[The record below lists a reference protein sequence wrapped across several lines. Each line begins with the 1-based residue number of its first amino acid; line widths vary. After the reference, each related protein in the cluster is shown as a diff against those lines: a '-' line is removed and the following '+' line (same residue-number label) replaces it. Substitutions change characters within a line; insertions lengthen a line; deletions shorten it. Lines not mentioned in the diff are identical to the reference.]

1 MIILE
6 IQQKVFLKNL
16 ILFWALCFAAF
27 VQGQQS
33 NLGSPPI
40 RNFSKKTY
48 SASPQNWKISQR
60 NDGLMLFANN
70 LGLLSFDGKTWQIRP
85 MVNHTIM
92 RSLKV
97 DEGGKIFVGGQGE
110 FGYFDQRSGTSL
122 EYHDLTYLV
131 PEPFRKFADV
141 WSIQIHSGL
150 IFFQTFRQV
159 MIYDGKKITAFPFD
173 ESIEK
178 MFIFENR
185 ISLQFKSAHFS
196 VYTDNTFTPQ
206 VLLQGMKGDVVD
218 ICKLNDGRTFI
229 ATYKDGI
236 YQYDGNTCRPI
247 DVTASPNMSNIWISS
262 MKVLS
267 DGNLMIGTSNK
278 GVLLITPQLNSL
290 LNLRK
295 ENGLQNS
302 TVLTTV
308 QDMNGDLWVATES
321 GLDFIEYKSPYR
333 IVYPDGPF
341 NGTGYSSAIHKGW
354 LYLGT
359 NNGLFYMPLSVNSG
373 SAYFKAVDGSRDVCW
388 NLDVI
393 NDQLLLGQ
401 NEGASV
407 IVKDKAFPFFRGQ
420 GVWKFIPQS
429 DKSIVFGAYEGVG
442 QIMDSKNLKSTR
454 MLKGFAES
462 SRIMVRDGNDL
473 LWMSHPYRGIFKL
486 KVDKEGIAVNS
497 KLYTKAE
504 GLETEL
510 ENYIIL
516 VDQKVYSSN
525 TNGIFSYNFATDKFQ
540 HDTTLE
546 KIIGFEKGTKLLLE
560 DTYKNIWFRKGNKM
574 GFLELKDSNWK
585 KVYECNLLPSLPE
598 SLAGGFE
605 KVFPLSAN
613 EFLFNCE
620 SGFLLFDKRKLTK
633 GNKFPTTI
641 NKLTLIGE
649 VDAVL
654 MNGIESG
661 FLKYSKKKPLVLGY
675 DQNNLRFE
683 VASNLFSDEPLEYLY
698 VLDGLNEGKTGWT
711 SEPFVTYNNL
721 SSGKYILKV
730 KTKIGGIEQTDST
743 LFYFEIVPAW
753 YNSNL
758 FRMSMLMIFAFGI
771 IALFQMQNKKF
782 ETEKTRITQRH
793 QEVVDEQAVLVAQ
806 SEKEIIE
813 LKNDQLQKDISFKNT
828 ELASIAMH
836 LAHKKDFIT
845 TLEQELKNIHKNK
858 LGPTE
863 VASNLKSIIH
873 RLQQESVLDDDWERF
888 TYYFD
893 ELHMSFINRLK
904 EKYPDLTT
912 NDHRLCAYL
921 RMNLSTKEIAALS
934 NISPRGVEGSRY
946 RLRKKMD
953 LPNELNLNEFMN
965 EI

>member
-1 MIILE
+1 MCLATFL
-6 IQQKVFLKNL
+6 QAQKL
-16 ILFWALCFAAF
+16 
-27 VQGQQS
+27 

-48 SASPQNWKISQR
+48 VASPQNWQITQR
-60 NDGLMLFANN
+60 NDGLMLYANN
-70 LGLLSFDGKTWQIRP
+70 LGLLSFDGNNWQIRP
-85 MVNHTIM
+85 MTNHTIM

-97 DEGGKIFVGGQGE
+97 DEDGKIFVGGQGE
-110 FGYFDQRSGTSL
+110 FGYFDQRSGTSPQ
-122 EYHDLTYLV
+122 YYDLTYLV
-131 PEPFRKFADV
+131 PETFRKFADI
-141 WSIQIHSGL
+141 WSIQIHRGL

-159 MIYDGKKITAFPFD
+159 MVYDGKKITAFPFD
-173 ESIEK
+173 ESIDK

-185 ISLQFKSAHFS
+185 ICLQFKSAHYS
-196 VYTDNTFTPQ
+196 VYEDNAFIPQ
-206 VLLQGMKGDVVD
+206 IILPGLKGDVVD
-218 ICKLNDGRTFI
+218 ICKLKDGNTLI

-236 YQYDGNTCRPI
+236 YQYDGRTCNRI
-247 DVTASPNMSNIWISS
+247 DIAKSSHLSNIWISS
-262 MKVLS
+262 FKVLS

-278 GVLLITPQLNSL
+278 GLLLITPQFNTL

-302 TVLTTV
+302 TVLTTY
-308 QDMNGDLWVATES
+308 QDKKDDLWVATES

-333 IVYPDGPF
+333 IIYPDSPF
-341 NGTGYSSAIHKGW
+341 NGTGYSSAIHNGW
-354 LYLGT
+354 LYMGT
-359 NNGLFYMPLSVNSG
+359 NNGLYFTPISNNSG
-373 SAYFKAVDGSRDVCW
+373 SEYFRPVEGSRDVCW

-393 NDQLLLGQ
+393 DGQLLLGQ
-401 NEGASV
+401 NEGAS
-407 IVKDKAFPFFRGQ
+407 IVKKDKAVPFFRGQ
-420 GVWKFIPQS
+420 GVWKFIP
-429 DKSIVFGAYEGVG
+429 DDNNSILFGAYEGVG
-442 QIMDSKNLKSTR
+442 QITDIKNLKNTK

-473 LWMSHPYRGIFKL
+473 IWMSHPYRGIFKL
-486 KVDKEGIAVNS
+486 KVDKEGITVNS
-497 KLYTKAE
+497 KLYTKTE

-516 VDQKVYSSN
+516 IDQKVYSSN
-525 TNGIFSYNFATDKFQ
+525 TNGIFSYNIASDKFQ

-560 DTYKNIWFRKGNKM
+560 DPYKNIWFRKGSKM

-605 KVFPLSAN
+605 KVFPVSAN

-620 SGFLLFDKRKLTK
+620 SGFLLFDKRKLSK
-633 GNKFPTTI
+633 GNQFPTTI

-649 VDAVL
+649 IDSVL
-654 MNGIESG
+654 INGIESDY
-661 FLKYSKKKPLVLGY
+661 LKYSKKKPLILGHN
-675 DQNNLRFE
+675 QNNLRFE
-683 VASNLFSDEPLEYLY
+683 VASNLFSGEPVEYIYL
-698 VLDGLNEGKTGWT
+698 LDGLDEGKTGWT
-711 SEPFVTYNNL
+711 SEPFVSYNNL

-730 KTKIGGIEQTDST
+730 KTRIGGIEQLETT
-743 LFYFEIVPAW
+743 LFYFEIIPAW

-758 FRMSMLMIFAFGI
+758 FRMSMLIMFAFGI

-782 ETEKTRITQRH
+782 ETEKTRIKQRH

-845 TLEQELKNIHKNK
+845 TLEQELKNIQKNK
-858 LGPTE
+858 LGPAE
-863 VASNLKSIIH
+863 VTSNLKRIIH
-873 RLQQESVLDDDWERF
+873 RLQQENVLDEDWERF
-888 TYYFD
+888 THYFD

-904 EKYPDLTT
+904 LKYPDLTT